1 MAGIDTGGGHGG
13 KKGVNQE
20 IPLIPF
26 IDLLLCCVMFL
37 LVSAVWNQFARLE
50 ANQQVPG
57 QSSSDEAP
65 EEPPQRLIL
74 QIQQTGFVLGSSAG
88 DSETIEKLG
97 EDYDFIELRKK
108 LQHQKLNVFPNK
120 NDIIIA
126 PENGVLYKSVIATMD
141 VAKGYLLDDNGR
153 PILDANKN
161 EQPLFPIVSLSDA
174 ATLQ

>member
-65 EEPPQRLIL
+65 DEPPQRLIL

-97 EDYDFIELRKK
+97 DDYDFIELRKK

-126 PENGVLYKSVIATMD
+126 PENGVLYKSVIAAMD

-161 EQPLFPIVSLSDA
+161 EQPLFPVVSLSDA